1 MSCSRSE
8 MQNVRYHL
16 ICLKTTEGLLGTSVH
31 ARSLQSCPT
40 LCDPTDRSLPGSSWS
55 SCSSASN
62 LAGTAAGVPAA
73 GETGVRAVVSV
84 HDPGEAGVGRS

>member
-40 LCDPTDRSLPGSSWS
+40 LCDPTDRSLPGSSVRGIFQARILEWVTMPS
-55 SCSSASN
+55 SKG
-62 LAGTAAGVPAA
+62 LI
-73 GETGVRAVVSV
+73 
-84 HDPGEAGVGRS
+84 